1 MVILAVSLMSLCH
14 AHSPVENT
22 APHTGRPHIDLNLLP
37 DPETPAVSSAPA
49 PTLGSFERYTFPHS
63 GTRHHRTLSCRES
76 GYTLLLLDYIFN
88 DGETRGYEP
97 GDGGGPGEKERRGS
111 TLYGGGFYGIKFK
124 TNKVSCSLHFFITP
138 FPIIEHFGGRTIF
151 GVIKSALGDHLPC
164 QNNLNKWIKTNHVDL
179 FDVMIFE
186 NLKAS
191 IE

>member
-1 MVILAVSLMSLCH
+1 MTERLGATSQEMGAGRVRRRGVVALFTGAVSMESSLKQ
-14 AHSPVENT
+14 T
-22 APHTGRPHIDLNLLP
+22 
-37 DPETPAVSSAPA
+37 
-49 PTLGSFERYTFPHS
+49 RYLVH
-63 GTRHHRTLSCRES
+63 C
-76 GYTLLLLDYIFN
+76 I
-88 DGETRGYEP
+88 
-97 GDGGGPGEKERRGS
+97 
-111 TLYGGGFYGIKFK
+111 
-124 TNKVSCSLHFFITP
+124 FITP